1 MSPLF
6 SRSHAKRDETG
17 RRTVMAL
24 VNDIDRRCLSSLCK
38 RGRREE
44 IFLNVQR
51 PHTFVSVSRFS
62 STFFFL
68 LSSPRRRRRRRER
81 LERKLKRLRGK
92 MAPRDGNCYLHPL
105 ILSKSGRPTYRKGSP
120 TLNRDNLLAKKPIFF
135 FKTRIRE
142 KRVSNIVDAT
152 LQPICEVS
160 VASLASRRGIARGYG
175 Q

>member
-1 MSPLF
+1 
-6 SRSHAKRDETG
+6 
-17 RRTVMAL
+17 MAL

-68 LSSPRRRRRRRER
+68 LSSPRRRRRRKRRRER

-105 ILSKSGRPTYRKGSP
+105 ILSKSGRPTYRKGSQ

-175 Q
+175 QWLTNLEN